1 MGLPEGVVEQ
11 RASGQ
16 ALFSTDQLALVWK
29 LRGDGRFLWNS
40 TMTNISGATVGPCAI
55 IAQR

>member
-1 MGLPEGVVEQ
+1 
-11 RASGQ
+11 
-16 ALFSTDQLALVWK
+16 LFSTDQLALVWK

-40 TMTNISGATVGPCAI
+40 TMTNISGSTVGPCAI